1 MNFRR
6 FFGFQKPVSAS
17 DAAESEEKLDVTIQ
31 KTQDITTDVVKKA
44 QEEIAHSER
53 IIRVAEQAVRLLK
66 KVERQH
72 QH

>member
-6 FFGFQKPVSAS
+6 FFGIEKTVSAS

-31 KTQDITTDVVKKA
+31 HTQEITSDVIKKA
-44 QEEIAHSER
+44 HEEIAHSEK
-53 IIRVAEQAVRLLK
+53 IINIAEQAVRLLK